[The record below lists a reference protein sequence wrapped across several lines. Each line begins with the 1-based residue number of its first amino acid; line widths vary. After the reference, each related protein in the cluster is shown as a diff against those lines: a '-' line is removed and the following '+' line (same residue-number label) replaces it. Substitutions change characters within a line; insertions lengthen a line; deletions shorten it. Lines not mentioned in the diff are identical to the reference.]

1 MDYINTEGEPPIA
14 QGVLKRLPKRHSNG
28 HIITQ
33 KGQPILKQINGSDH
47 HLWDPYTKIV
57 LFAFNHQ

>member
-47 HLWDPYTKIV
+47 HL
-57 LFAFNHQ
+57 